1 VIYPHSLRERSVSNV
16 TIGGC
21 RIVGWSYRIAGCIS
35 QMHAWWATCILIV
48 LALSYS
54 VSAPSGADAQALRFQ
69 PQGARAA
76 GQGNA
81 FAAQAD
87 DPSAIHYNPAGLTQV
102 EGVQSILGT
111 NVLGG
116 SVKFKS
122 PTGIDSRG
130 DFNGSVNWPP
140 PSNFYLSANLASIGL
155 PLLSMVTA
163 GIGLGSPFGLNT
175 RFPLDGPFNTAVTS
189 AALPLL
195 AIQPTIA
202 YKISDALSVGVTAD
216 IYTFASFLGE
226 GHVEQKQISAGALG
240 IPAGASL
247 ELNGTGTGVGVTAS
261 MLYAPLRTGA
271 GKPIVSIGL
280 VYRSQAVLPLKGVLL
295 VNGAK
300 AADASTDLV
309 LPQKFTGAVAIWPV
323 RNSEREWKVEL
334 DIEYVGWSL
343 NKHLDVR
350 LSNGATIPQPQQ
362 WKNVPVIALGTEY
375 RWINPT
381 WFPNWEIG
389 VRSGYTFT
397 QDPVPERTFSPGIIS
412 LPAHTLS
419 LGVGFLCA
427 GAGKFLGMIPC
438 SGESV
443 LWPKGIG
450 LDLAYQEWFYES
462 RTVVGNLNPTVNGTY
477 HAFVHLG
484 TFSLRYLF

>member
-1 VIYPHSLRERSVSNV
+1 M
-16 TIGGC
+16 
-21 RIVGWSYRIAGCIS
+21 GWIA
-35 QMHAWWATCILIV
+35 AV
-48 LALSYS
+48 LTLLGLLLWQTA
-54 VSAPSGADAQALRFQ
+54 AGAQALRFQ
-69 PQGARAA
+69 PQGARAV

-87 DPSAIHYNPAGLTQV
+87 DPSAIQYNPAGLTQV
-102 EGVQSILGT
+102 EGIQSVLGT
-111 NVLGG
+111 NLLGG
-116 SVKFKS
+116 SVKYKS
-122 PTGIDSRG
+122 PTGVDSRG

-140 PSNFYLSANLASIGL
+140 PSNFYLSANLATVGL
-155 PLLSMVTA
+155 PLLSSVTA
-163 GIGLGSPFGLNT
+163 GIGLASPFGLNT
-175 RFPLDGPFNTAVTS
+175 RYPLDGPFRTAVTS

-202 YKISDALSVGVTAD
+202 YKINDQLSVGVSAD

-226 GHVEQKQISAGALG
+226 GHVEQKQVSAGTLG
-240 IPAGASL
+240 IPAGAPI
-247 ELNGTGTGVGVTAS
+247 ELNGTGTGAGVTAS
-261 MLYAPLRTGA
+261 MLYAPLRNEA

-300 AADASTDLV
+300 VADASTDLV

-323 RNSEREWKVEL
+323 RTSEREWKVEL
-334 DIEYVGWSL
+334 DVEYVGWSL

-350 LSNGATIPQPQQ
+350 LSNGAAIPQPQQ
-362 WKNVPVIALGTEY
+362 WKNVTVIAVGTEY
-375 RWINPT
+375 KWLNPRWMPY
-381 WFPNWEIG
+381 WEIAA
-389 VRSGYTFT
+389 RSGYTYT
-397 QDPVPERTFSPGIIS
+397 EDPVPDRTFNPGIIS

-419 LGVGFLCA
+419 LGVGFLCK
-427 GAGKFLGMIPC
+427 GAGRFLGLIPC
-438 SGESV
+438 SGESA

-462 RTVVGNLNPTVNGTY
+462 RTVVGNLNPTVDGTY